1 VVKRDI
7 AHDLALVRFE
17 GPPLRALRLGRNAD
31 VEEGELHAFTGFP
44 ILNAL
49 GLHPVTHRG
58 IVSAVSPIIVPLD
71 SGKHIAPETLRKLSL
86 PFDVFQLDAVA
97 YPGNSGSPL
106 YEVDTGRVVGI
117 INSVFVKGTKE
128 LALSS
133 PSGISYAIP
142 VDFARRL
149 LDLAGLRTEGAARR
163 PRPPGHPVRR
173 GGDWTAQEQSMSD
186 RAREL
191 EVLQVDEAMNR
202 VLVAEREA
210 SQAVEASRAQAAAI
224 LAAAEGA
231 AEAIA
236 RRPSGASA
244 PRTRSPTGRW
254 NGPSPSWPRPDRSGR
269 SRPHPSASPSGARPA
284 RRRPRRRARR
294 RADDHLLP
302 LRLCPGAR
310 PGPFR
315 GFARR

>member
-1 VVKRDI
+1 MKPWGLVLARVANDQEAAAMLRLLCLFCVLLAGGSAWGSDLPATIRSVKPSIVAVGTYMALRQDQDRLAGTGFVVADGNHVLTNSHVVPRDLDEGRRETVAVYIPGEGGKVQRRPGRVVKRDI

-49 GLHPVTHRG
+49 GLHPTTHRG
-58 IVSAVSPIIVPLD
+58 IVSAVSPIIVPLE
-71 SGKHIAPETLRKLSL
+71 SGKHISPETLRKLSL

-128 LALSS
+128 MALSS

-149 LDLAGLRTEGAARR
+149 LDLAGLRY
-163 PRPPGHPVRR
+163 
-173 GGDWTAQEQSMSD
+173 
-186 RAREL
+186 
-191 EVLQVDEAMNR
+191 
-202 VLVAEREA
+202 
-210 SQAVEASRAQAAAI
+210 
-224 LAAAEGA
+224 
-231 AEAIA
+231 
-236 RRPSGASA
+236 
-244 PRTRSPTGRW
+244 
-254 NGPSPSWPRPDRSGR
+254 
-269 SRPHPSASPSGARPA
+269 
-284 RRRPRRRARR
+284 
-294 RADDHLLP
+294 
-302 LRLCPGAR
+302 
-310 PGPFR
+310 
-315 GFARR
+315 